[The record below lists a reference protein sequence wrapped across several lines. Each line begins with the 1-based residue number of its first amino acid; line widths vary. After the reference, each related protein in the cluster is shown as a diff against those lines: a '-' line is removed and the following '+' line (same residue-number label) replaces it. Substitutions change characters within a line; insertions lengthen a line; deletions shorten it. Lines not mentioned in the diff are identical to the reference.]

1 MNLPDAQRL
10 YEVTNATWPTL
21 TVEQYEG
28 WNIRNG
34 AGGGKR
40 VSATTLAQSALPD
53 IGAAEAAMCRLGQK
67 KIFMVRD
74 GEQVLDTRLEACGYR
89 IIDPVTLYVCENELL
104 VPDRIQIAQSYAIW
118 EPVHSMLEIWAAGGI
133 NENQVSLMYRVN
145 GSKTG
150 LLARAA
156 DTPAGTAFVAIDGDI
171 AMIHSVE
178 VLKFCRRQ
186 GVGRKLM
193 ERAAKWAKSHGA
205 KYMSLVTTKQNK
217 AANTLYQSMGMQA
230 AGTYHYR
237 IKDTL

>member
-1 MNLPDAQRL
+1 MNLPNAQRL
-10 YEVTNATWPTL
+10 YEVINATWPTMA
-21 TVEQYEG
+21 VEKYEG

-40 VSATTLAQSALPD
+40 VSAATLAQSALAD
-53 IGAAEAAMCRLGQK
+53 IGLAEAAMCRLDQQK
-67 KIFMVRD
+67 LFIVRD
-74 GEQVLDTRLEACGYR
+74 GEQVLDMSLEARGYHF
-89 IIDPVTLYVCENELL
+89 IDPVTLYVCENELL
-104 VPDRIQIAQSYAIW
+104 VPDKIPIAQSYAIW
-118 EPVHSMLEIWAAGGI
+118 EPVHAMLEIWTAGGI

-145 GSKTG
+145 GRKTG

-178 VLKFCRRQ
+178 VLKCYRRQ
-186 GVGRKLM
+186 GVGKKLM

-205 KYMSLVTTKQNK
+205 KYMSLVTPKQNK

-237 IKDTL
+237 IKDTP